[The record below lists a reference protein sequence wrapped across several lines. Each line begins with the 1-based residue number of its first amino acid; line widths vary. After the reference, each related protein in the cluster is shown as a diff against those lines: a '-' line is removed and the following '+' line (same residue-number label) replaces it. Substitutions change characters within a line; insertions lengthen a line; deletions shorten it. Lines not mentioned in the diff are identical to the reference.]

1 MCSEKTPKA
10 ISDDEL
16 FEVAGGKISP
26 TLCDK
31 CTEAEFPKEGACFG
45 SWSDGKLFSCGCLT
59 DNGRFM
65 KCVKC
70 GFCRN
75 S

>member
-16 FEVAGGKISP
+16 FEVAGGKSSP

-45 SWSDGKLFSCGCLT
+45 SWSDGKLFL
-59 DNGRFM
+59 R
-65 KCVKC
+65 
-70 GFCRN
+70 
-75 S
+75 